1 MQIWSK
7 LSHQG
12 IVKLRASFLDS
23 KRLYFLM
30 DYMPNS
36 TLRNLLTNHRTVPHT
51 NALDTL
57 TCEMARKYLAQLIVV
72 LDYLHMKKVAHR
84 DLKPENLLLD
94 SNKHIKLA
102 DFGSAIEIGID
113 SESKEAG
120 TQNYAAPEL
129 LLGKGGKAADL
140 WSLGCIL
147 FEMLTGKVP
156 FIATGVFALLEH
168 IEKGTVTFS
177 KKVPELAKDL
187 CLALLKVKESERL
200 GFNGM
205 HEVKTHPFFGGI
217 DFDKV
222 YSEPIDYTRE
232 ENYAIIS
239 NINVIEEYV
248 EKPYCP
254 SSEKVVKEGVL
265 SVKRGL
271 SYREELVK
279 LMENGRIKYNNK
291 KAEVL
296 LSCYNRLK
304 STYPQPKL
312 EGKPVCLL

>member
-1 MQIWSK
+1 
-7 LSHQG
+7 
-12 IVKLRASFLDS
+12 
-23 KRLYFLM
+23 
-30 DYMPNS
+30 
-36 TLRNLLTNHRTVPHT
+36 
-51 NALDTL
+51 
-57 TCEMARKYLAQLIVV
+57 MARKYSAQLIVA
-72 LDYLHMKKVAHR
+72 LDYLHTKQVAHR

-102 DFGSAIEIGID
+102 DFGSAIEIGAD

-147 FEMLTGKVP
+147 FEMFTGKVP
-156 FIATGVFALLEH
+156 FMVTGVFALLER
-168 IEKGTVTFS
+168 IEKEQVVFS

-187 CLALLKVKESERL
+187 CLALLKVKENERL

-205 HEVKTHPFFGGI
+205 HEVKAHPFFGGI

-222 YSEPIDYTRE
+222 YSEPIDYMRE
-232 ENYAIIS
+232 ENYAIVS
-239 NINVIEEYV
+239 KINVIEEYV

-265 SVKRGL
+265 NVKKGL

-279 LMENGRIKYNNK
+279 LMENGRINYNSK
-291 KAEVL
+291 KTEVSL
-296 LSCYNRLK
+296 THYNRLK
-304 STYPQPKL
+304 SAYPQPKL
-312 EGKPVCLL
+312 EGRPVCLL